1 MQCSEAENK
10 RLNLWNC
17 EDKRCPRNDATLA
30 SNPFGSWSLAD
41 EKSTKVKLNGS
52 VRQLRKASPMR
63 FFGSLAK
70 IRIQKDALR
79 FPCAT
84 FARRRCSQEV
94 CPGTRVHLPSK
105 RRSGPLRGDRSS

>member
-1 MQCSEAENK
+1 MRCREAEHK

-17 EDKRCPRNDATLA
+17 EDKRCPRNDATRA

-52 VRQLRKASPMR
+52 VRQPRKESPMR
-63 FFGSLAK
+63 FFGSLTR

-79 FPCAT
+79 FHVQPSPG
-84 FARRRCSQEV
+84 RRCSQEV
-94 CPGTRVHLPSK
+94 CPGTRAHLPSK
-105 RRSGPLRGDRSS
+105 RRGGPLRT